1 MFLKAGFLSVYLRCT
16 NVEFISFSNNLLE
29 NKELKNWSHLSWEV
43 SGQEANWNHS
53 SSKPDPTTTKTTSVS
68 QQVPELV
75 LLVSLL
81 LYLSRCQNWYFWSL
95 ILYLSRYQSWY
106 FWSLSFCISAGA
118 RAGTSGLSSSV
129 SQQVP
134 ELVLLVSLLLHP
146 SRCQSWYFWSLSF
159 CIPAGARAGA
169 RPCSTAVSI
178 LH

>member
-81 LYLSRCQNWYFWSL
+81 LYP
-95 ILYLSRYQSWY
+95 SRYQSWY

-146 SRCQSWYFWSLSF
+146 SRCQSRCSSMQHC
-159 CIPAGARAGA
+159 CINF
-169 RPCSTAVSI
+169 STKPYMPKYV
-178 LH
+178 H